1 MRITHPR
8 RVGIGLASLLAAWA
22 LSMYAHADARSDSL
36 IVALAMPL
44 TTVDRL
50 YSVQREGLVLA
61 QLTDDGLF
69 HVDPDTLE
77 FVPLAAASYEWV
89 GETRLDVVLRDDVK
103 FHDGSPLTADDV
115 VYTFDWVLDRDSG
128 TSRGPVIRGWLD
140 RVEKIDEHR
149 VSFHLKV
156 PYPMALRDMAVSVP
170 LRKQGSYA
178 HTGTRAV
185 EQQLNGIGPYRVTGF
200 RAGREIELTRF
211 EDYYQASP
219 KANPAIKYMR
229 FRVIPD
235 QGTQQAELLSGGI
248 DLMLDVP
255 PDVADNV
262 RHLPNVERLE
272 GDDIRIGYITLDA
285 AGYSDPNTP
294 FKDVRVRRA
303 LNHAINRQAITQ
315 YLVRGSAQ
323 ALDFACHPL
332 QFGCEGTGPVYAY
345 DPDKARALLT
355 EAGYPNGFSFDLWAY
370 RDKVMG
376 EAIVNDLRA
385 VGINANL
392 RYVKLNVFSK
402 VRNDRDMSAFFASYG
417 GGGTADASAIT
428 GVHFVANTPR
438 NYSGDEELAATVL
451 AAERTID
458 PERRLELYRQA
469 LDRIADQAY
478 WVPMF
483 SYSQNFLLAPGLD
496 LSVPRDGVPRL
507 WQARWSN

>member
-1 MRITHPR
+1 MRIHYPR
-8 RVGIGLASLLAAWA
+8 RVGICLTGLLAAGA
-22 LSMYAHADARSDSL
+22 LSMFADAGERSDTL
-36 IVALAMPL
+36 VVALAMPL

-50 YSVQREGLVLA
+50 YSVQREGLILS

-69 HVDPDTLE
+69 HVDPESLE

-89 GETRLDVVLRDDVK
+89 NETRLDVVLRDDVM
-103 FHDGSPLTADDV
+103 FHDGSRLTAEDV
-115 VYTFDWVLDRDSG
+115 VYTFDWVLHKDSG

-140 RVEKIDEHR
+140 SVEEVASNK

-170 LRKQGSYA
+170 LRKKDTYA
-178 HTGTRAV
+178 EVGTRAV
-185 EQQLNGIGPYRVTGF
+185 EQPLNGIGPYRVTNF
-200 RAGREIELTRF
+200 RAGREIVLTRF
-211 EDYYQASP
+211 EGYYQASP
-219 KANPAIKYMR
+219 KANPAIENMV

-262 RHLPNVERLE
+262 RHLPNVVRLE

-285 AGYSDPNTP
+285 AGYSDPDTP
-294 FKDVRVRRA
+294 FRNLKVRRA
-303 LNHAINRQAITQ
+303 LNHAINRQAITE
-315 YLVRGSAQ
+315 YLVRGSAE
-323 ALDFACHPL
+323 AIDFACHPH
-332 QFGCEGTGPVYAY
+332 QFGCEGSGPVYAY
-345 DPDKARALLT
+345 DPDKAKALLA
-355 EAGYPNGFSFDLWAY
+355 EAGYPQGFSFDLWAY
-370 RDKVMG
+370 RDKIMA
-376 EAIVNDLRA
+376 EAIVSDLRA

-438 NYSGDEELAATVL
+438 NYSGDEDLAATVL

-458 PERRLELYRQA
+458 PEKRRALYRQA
-469 LDRIADQAY
+469 LNRIAEQAY

-483 SYSQNFLLAPGLD
+483 SYSQNFLLSPGLE
-496 LSVPRDGVPRL
+496 LSVPKDGVPRL
-507 WQARWSN
+507 WQARWSH